1 MPVMDKNWPET
12 ARKISQVIAK
22 AWLNDGYRA
31 KLLAA
36 TDPKA
41 ILAKEGITFTE
52 GVLVRI
58 EEISSWKIGDPS
70 ATPTPTFNSDN
81 ALITIPMPVRSPDVT
96 DSELNAWI
104 NETGPRPTVLPATS

>member
-1 MPVMDKNWPET
+1 MPVMDQNWPDT
-12 ARKISQVIAK
+12 ARQISQVIAK
-22 AWLNDGYRA
+22 AWLDDAYRK

-58 EEISSWKIGDPS
+58 ENISSWKIGDP
-70 ATPTPTFNSDN
+70 AATPTFNSDN

-104 NETGPRPTVLPATS
+104 NETGPRPTVLPATC